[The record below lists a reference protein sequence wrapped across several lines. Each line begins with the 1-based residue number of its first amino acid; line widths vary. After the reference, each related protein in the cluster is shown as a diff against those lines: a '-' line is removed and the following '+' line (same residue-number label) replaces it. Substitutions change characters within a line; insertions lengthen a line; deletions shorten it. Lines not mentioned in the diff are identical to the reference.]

1 MKPARSLLS
10 TPGNR
15 PAMLEKALTCGADAI
30 VADLQDS
37 VPAGEKQHAR
47 EVVRELIER
56 RAGGHSDAA
65 DADRAAGGSGAV
77 DATGATATE
86 ILVRVNSAASGL
98 LADDVAAI
106 VTLGLAGVQLPQAE
120 SPQDV
125 LMLARLLDDAERAA
139 GLAPGSVEI
148 LVSLESA
155 IAVLRAFEILTAS
168 PRVVATMPGIA
179 ENGDLEHDLGAVY
192 TPDEVGTFHARAH
205 VLLAARAAKLA
216 HPVDGVY
223 ARVADE
229 DGFVASATLAR
240 RLGYRGK
247 KVIHPRH
254 VPLANRIFQPTAA
267 ELDFSARVLAA
278 LDEAEARGGGA
289 TVVDGRM
296 VDVAMAATAR
306 QVLAWGRDD
315 RDRSAAGHREAAG
328 SVRRDT
334 E

>member
-15 PAMLEKALTCGADAI
+15 PAMLAKALTCGADAI

-37 VPAGEKQHAR
+37 VPAGEKEHAR
-47 EVVRELIER
+47 EAVRELIER
-56 RAGGHSDAA
+56 RGSGAASASGAA
-65 DADRAAGGSGAV
+65 DAPGAS
-77 DATGATATE
+77 ATE
-86 ILVRVNSAASGL
+86 ILVRANSAASGL

-106 VTLGLAGVQLPQAE
+106 VAPGLAAVQLPQAE
-120 SPQDV
+120 SPGDV
-125 LMLARLLDDAERAA
+125 LTLARLLDDAEAAA

-155 IAVLRAFEILTAS
+155 IAVLRAFEILSAS

-278 LDEAEARGGGA
+278 LDAAEARGGGA

-315 RDRSAAGHREAAG
+315 RDRTAAAGAR
-328 SVRRDT
+328 SDRRDDRPAVADASRDS